1 MTPYEIN
8 AEAWQ
13 ESWDR
18 QQEAFMPD
26 REERFAAMLA
36 AVDAATGGQPL
47 RVLDLAGG
55 TGSLSLRVLRQFPDA
70 VTTLVD
76 VDPVLLAIA
85 RATLPTRGTVIS
97 ADLRTPEWVAA
108 LPQRSR
114 SGSQASPHHDYDAV
128 LTATALHW
136 LAPER
141 LTTLYRELRTVLRPG
156 GVLVNADHMPDDG
169 LPGLSERLAARA
181 QVRREARYAAGAVL
195 SWPGWWEQ
203 VAADP
208 TLGPLLTQRRELFD
222 GDHSREWQPPVSWH
236 HDALRSAGYA
246 EVGLVWRGANDAA
259 IAAVR

>member
-26 REERFAAMLA
+26 REERFTAMLA
-36 AVDAATGGQPL
+36 AVDAATDGQPL

-55 TGSLSLRVLRQFPDA
+55 TGSLSLRVLRQFPDT

-97 ADLRTPEWVAA
+97 ADLRTPDWVAA
-108 LPQRSR
+108 LPYR
-114 SGSQASPHHDYDAV
+114 DYDAV

-141 LTTLYRELRTVLRPG
+141 LTTLYREVRTVLRPG

-169 LPGLSERLAARA
+169 LPGLSERLTARA
-181 QVRREARYAAGAVL
+181 QARREARYVAGAVL
-195 SWPGWWEQ
+195 SWPGWWEN

-208 TLGPLLTQRRELFD
+208 TLGPLVAQRRKVFD
-222 GDHSREWQPPVSWH
+222 GDHSREWHPAVSWH

-246 EVGLVWRGANDAA
+246 EVGLVWRGAGDAA
-259 IAAVR
+259 MAAIR